1 MDNASQIYD
10 AAVIGGGPAGLT
22 AAIALAATGAK
33 TALLARRVPY
43 ADNRT
48 TALLGAST
56 DLLERLDVWSRCRDK
71 AAALRTMRLV
81 DDTGRLIRAPEVRF
95 TSDEIGLEQFGYNI
109 DNRSLM
115 VALEERAAELSNLVR
130 FDDEAATIDPQ
141 DATVIIHTGKG
152 EQLAARLVIGADGRQ
167 SPSRAAAGIGIS
179 RRDLHQSALTFN
191 ITHSRP
197 HNGISTE
204 FHTPQGPCVFVPL
217 PGNRC
222 SVVWVSQTREAERL
236 MSLGD
241 DELSEAAERQSHSIL
256 GRVQVEAG
264 RNLFPLTIER
274 PDQFASHRVAL
285 VGESAHVV
293 PPIGA
298 QGLNMGLRDAADI
311 ADIAGNAISLGEDPG
326 SPAVLARYQSAR
338 RADVASR
345 LIAIDVANRSLLSDF
360 VGDAIAARCRHAPA
374 WFVRPAAAARDAR
387 GAGADLETRELTTA
401 RSHPPLEGAGRRAQ
415 RARRGGVT
423 VFPRVHCRTLMDRHP
438 APSRIPLTLHASRPA
453 PSRGG

>member
-1 MDNASQIYD
+1 LRRSAAQIEGNISASWWLENAARNVNCSDMENASQVYD
-10 AAVIGGGPAGLT
+10 TVVVGGGPAGLAT
-22 AAIALAATGAK
+22 AIALAASGAN

-48 TALLGAST
+48 TALLGASV
-56 DLLERLDVWSRCRDK
+56 DLLERLDVWPRCHGQ

-95 TSDEIGLEQFGYNI
+95 CSDEIGLEQFGYNI

-115 VALEERAAELSNLVR
+115 VALEARSDELPNLAR

-141 DATVIIHTGKG
+141 HTSVAITTGKG
-152 EQLAARLVIGADGRQ
+152 EHLAARLVIGADGRQ
-167 SPSRAAAGIGIS
+167 SPSRQAAGIEVR

-191 ITHSRP
+191 ITHSRS
-197 HNGISTE
+197 HNSVSTE

-222 SVVWVSQTREAERL
+222 SVVWVSTAREAERL

-256 GRVQVEAG
+256 GRVRVEAG

-274 PDQFASHRVAL
+274 PAQFASHRVAL
-285 VGESAHVV
+285 VGESAHVM

-298 QGLNMGLRDAADI
+298 QGLNLGLRDAADI
-311 ADIAGNAISLGEDPG
+311 AEIAGNAISLGEDPG

-338 RADVASR
+338 SSDVASR

-360 VGDAIAARCRHAPA
+360 LPMQSLRAAGMHLLGSFGPLRRLAMREGLAPT
-374 WFVRPAAAARDAR
+374 W
-387 GAGADLETRELTTA
+387 
-401 RSHPPLEGAGRRAQ
+401 RRANQ
-415 RARRGGVT
+415 TDRADA
-423 VFPRVHCRTLMDRHP
+423 PR
-438 APSRIPLTLHASRPA
+438 
-453 PSRGG
+453 

>member
-1 MDNASQIYD
+1 MNSASQVYD
-10 AAVIGGGPAGLT
+10 TVVIGGGPAGLT
-22 AAIALAATGAK
+22 AAIALAATGAR

-56 DLLERLDVWSRCRDK
+56 DLLERLDVWPRCRDK

-95 TSDEIGLEQFGYNI
+95 SSDEIGLEQFGYNI

-115 VALEERAAELSNLVR
+115 AALEDRAAELPNLTR
-130 FDDEAATIDPQ
+130 FDDEAAAIDPQ
-141 DATVIIHTGKG
+141 DAIVAVHTGKG
-152 EQLAARLVIGADGRQ
+152 DELSARLVVGADGRE
-167 SPSRAAAGIGIS
+167 SPSREAAGIGIS

-191 ITHSRP
+191 IGHSRP
-197 HNGISTE
+197 HNNVSTE
-204 FHTPQGPCVFVPL
+204 FHTPHGPCVFVPL

-222 SVVWVSQTREAERL
+222 SVVWVAAAREAERL

-256 GRVQVEAG
+256 GRVQIEAG
-264 RNLFPLTIER
+264 RNVFPLTIER
-274 PDQFASHRVAL
+274 PAQFASHRIAL
-285 VGESAHVV
+285 VGESAHVI

-311 ADIAGNAISLGEDPG
+311 ADIAGEAISLGEDPG
-326 SPAVLARYQSAR
+326 APQVLDRYQSAR

-345 LIAIDVANRSLLSDF
+345 MIAIDIANRSLLSDF
-360 VGDAIAARCRHAPA
+360 LPMQSLRAVGMHLLGSFGPLRRLAM
-374 WFVRPAAAARDAR
+374 
-387 GAGADLETRELTTA
+387 REGL
-401 RSHPPLEGAGRRAQ
+401 
-415 RARRGGVT
+415 
-423 VFPRVHCRTLMDRHP
+423 
-438 APSRIPLTLHASRPA
+438 APSWKRVS
-453 PSRGG
+453 

>member
-1 MDNASQIYD
+1 MNDASEIVSQVYD
-10 AAVIGGGPAGLT
+10 TAVIGGGPAGLA
-22 AAIALAATGAK
+22 AAIALASTGAR

-56 DLLERLDVWSRCRDK
+56 ELLERLDVWSRCQDK

-81 DDTGRLIRAPEVRF
+81 DDTDRLIRAPEVRF
-95 TSDEIGLEQFGYNI
+95 TSDEIGLDQFGYNI

-115 VALEERAAELSNLVR
+115 VALEARAAELSNLTR
-130 FDDEAATIDPQ
+130 IDDEAASIDPQ
-141 DATVIIHTGKG
+141 DASVAIETGKG
-152 EQLAARLVIGADGRQ
+152 ERLFARLVVGADGRQ
-167 SPSRAAAGIGIS
+167 SPSRTAAGIGVS
-179 RRDLHQSALTFN
+179 RRDLRQSALTFN
-191 ITHSRP
+191 ISHTRP

-204 FHTPQGPCVFVPL
+204 FHTAQGPCVFVPL
-217 PGNRC
+217 PGNRS
-222 SVVWVSQTREAERL
+222 SVVWVATTREAERL

-264 RNLFPLTIER
+264 RNVFPLTIER
-274 PDQFASHRVAL
+274 PEKFASHRVAL

-345 LIAIDVANRSLLSDF
+345 LLAIDVANRSLLSDF
-360 VGDAIAARCRHAPA
+360 LGLQTLRALGMHLLASFGPLRRLAM
-374 WFVRPAAAARDAR
+374 
-387 GAGADLETRELTTA
+387 REGL
-401 RSHPPLEGAGRRAQ
+401 
-415 RARRGGVT
+415 
-423 VFPRVHCRTLMDRHP
+423 
-438 APSRIPLTLHASRPA
+438 APSWKRVSQ
-453 PSRGG
+453 